1 MNKKQLGNR
10 IHDTRIMR
18 DITLDQLASAVGVN
32 KSTISRYERGEIEA
46 PRLPVIDAIAN
57 ALCVN
62 PAWLVGKS
70 DDKTF
75 TPSRMDL
82 ASYSP
87 CNLFSAL
94 RSIRESLGITAADAA
109 FRIGISTDDYLAIEN
124 GRDTSCLVL
133 ARIATLFCCSTDYIL
148 SFDGFLGETR
158 ESRPI
163 SLSLTS
169 ASNSGCEVVNTEE
182 AELLRKFRCLDA
194 RGQAAVLNVL
204 EHEYASLPGDKT
216 APAPKEA

>member
-1 MNKKQLGNR
+1 MNKKQLGDR
-10 IHDTRIMR
+10 IHDTRIAR
-18 DITLDQLASAVGVN
+18 EITLEQLASAVGVN
-32 KSTISRYERGEIEA
+32 KSTISRYERGEIDA

-70 DDKTF
+70 EDKTF
-75 TPSRMDL
+75 SPSRMDL

-87 CNLFSAL
+87 CNLFSTL
-94 RSIRESLGITAADAA
+94 RNIRESHGITATEAA
-109 FRIGISTDDYLAIEN
+109 FRIGISADDYLAIEN

-148 SFDGFLGETR
+148 SFDGSFDAPNETM
-158 ESRPI
+158 PV
-163 SLSLTS
+163 SLSLASTAFS
-169 ASNSGCEVVNTEE
+169 AYEVVDTVET
-182 AELLRKFRCLDA
+182 ELLRKFRYLDA

-216 APAPKEA
+216 APSPKEA